1 MYIKIHQNIHGYMVQ
16 GTTVRLSSETKTL
29 LDGLKTNPRETYDD
43 VMKRL
48 AKMAYDDEPLSD
60 EEIEDIKA
68 SMDDI
73 KAGRVQTLKEVRNEL
88 GI

>member
-1 MYIKIHQNIHGYMVQ
+1 MAQV
-16 GTTVRLSSETKTL
+16 TTVRISAETKTL
-29 LDGLKTNPRETYDD
+29 LDGLKVNPRETYDD
-43 VMKRL
+43 VVNRL
-48 AKMAYDDEPLSD
+48 AKMAYDNEPLRDD
-60 EEIEDIKA
+60 EIDDIKA

>member
-1 MYIKIHQNIHGYMVQ
+1 MVQ
-16 GTTVRLSSETKTL
+16 VTTIRLSSETKTL

>member
-1 MYIKIHQNIHGYMVQ
+1 MVQ
-16 GTTVRLSSETKTL
+16 VTTVRLSSETKTL

>member
-1 MYIKIHQNIHGYMVQ
+1 MVQ
-16 GTTVRLSSETKTL
+16 VTTVRMSAETKTL
-29 LDGLKTNPRETYDD
+29 LDGLKITPRETYDD
-43 VMKRL
+43 VVKRL
-48 AKMAYDDEPLSD
+48 AKMAYDDEPLGDD
-60 EEIEDIKA
+60 EIDDIKA

>member
-1 MYIKIHQNIHGYMVQ
+1 MVQ

>member
-1 MYIKIHQNIHGYMVQ
+1 MVQ
-16 GTTVRLSSETKTL
+16 VTTVRLSSETKTL

-48 AKMAYDDEPLSD
+48 AKMAYDDKPLSD